1 MKFSIKS
8 TSKFEKD
15 LKRVNKRGY
24 NLELLKAV
32 VSLLQRGEELPA
44 ECKDHPLKGDY
55 LGCRECHV
63 TPDWL
68 LVYKQVEDM
77 LVLVLSRTGTHSDL
91 F

>member
-8 TSKFEKD
+8 TSKFKKD

-32 VSLLQRGEELPA
+32 VSLLQRGEELPP
-44 ECKDHPLKGDY
+44 EYKDHPLKGDY

-68 LVYKQVEDM
+68 LVYKQVEET

>member
-8 TSKFEKD
+8 TSKFKKD

-32 VSLLQRGEELPA
+32 VSLLQRGEELPP
-44 ECKDHPLKGDY
+44 EHKDHPLKGDY

-68 LVYKQVEDM
+68 LVYK
-77 LVLVLSRTGTHSDL
+77 
-91 F
+91 

>member
-8 TSKFEKD
+8 TSKFKKD

-24 NLELLKAV
+24 NLKLLKAV
-32 VSLLQRGEELPA
+32 VSLLQRGEELPP
-44 ECKDHPLKGDY
+44 EYKDHPLKGDY

-68 LVYKQVEDM
+68 LVYK
-77 LVLVLSRTGTHSDL
+77 
-91 F
+91 